1 MTDQLEKQLFSI
13 LFASGEAIETQR
25 AAQAMEVS
33 EEDVERTAQ
42 KLARSMEKAGIPLQL
57 LRLGDKMQ
65 LTTQEAFAGVIREA
79 LELRRAAPLS
89 QAALEVLAV
98 VAYNQP
104 VTKAFIEQVRGV
116 DSSGVVNALVEK
128 QLVEEA
134 GRLELPGRPIAYRT
148 TDRFLRSFG
157 LESLEDLPALPAEP
171 EDPPDDGQLEGQLGF
186 AQLEGRQDG

>member
-1 MTDQLEKQLFSI
+1 MDLAQQRIFSI
-13 LFASGEAIETQR
+13 LFAAGEPLEAAR
-25 AAQAMEVS
+25 VAQAAGLDEAAVDKYLPALRES
-33 EEDVERTAQ
+33 LEE
-42 KLARSMEKAGIPLQL
+42 AGVPLQL
-57 LRLGDKMQ
+57 LRLDGKLQ
-65 LTTQEAFAGVIREA
+65 LATLPQFAPAIREA
-79 LELRRAAPLS
+79 LELRRGSPLS
-89 QAALEVLAV
+89 QAAMEVLAV

-104 VTKAFIEQVRGV
+104 VTRAFVEQVRGV
-116 DSSGVVNALVEK
+116 DSAGVLSALVEK

-171 EDPPDDGQLEGQLGF
+171 EELPDDGQLEGQLGF